1 MRGSRMKIEFRNGK
15 VHISGYVNAVGRDSH
30 PILTPAGGQFVEMI
44 EPGTFAEALTRATN
58 VDMLL
63 NHGRKLAS
71 TSSGDL
77 MLKEDSIGLHAECD
91 VSDAEV
97 IQSARNGELR
107 GWSFGMFV
115 NKDEMEQRGDKI
127 PRRHVQNI
135 DIFEVSIID
144 KRMSPCYAGTSV
156 ECRADKSVLKETRAV
171 EDPAEVTDTG
181 NEQCDEWQKKI
192 NELNLKST
200 QEKIDAL
207 REGFD

>member
-1 MRGSRMKIEFRNGK
+1 MKIEFRNGK

-30 PILTPAGGQFVEMI
+30 PIPTPAGGEFVEMI
-44 EPGTFAEALTRATN
+44 EPGTFAEALTRAQN

-63 NHGRKLAS
+63 NHNGNRRLAS
-71 TSSGDL
+71 TAGGTLS
-77 MLKEDSIGLHAECD
+77 LKEDNIGLHAECD

-97 IQSARNGELR
+97 IQSAKNGDLR

-135 DIFEVSIID
+135 DIFEVSLID
-144 KRMSPCYAGTSV
+144 KRMMPCYAGTSV
-156 ECRADKSVLKETRAV
+156 ECRADKNVLKETRSV
-171 EDPAEVTDTG
+171 EDPAEATDTG
-181 NEQCDEWQKKI
+181 DEQRDEWQKKI
-192 NELNLKST
+192 NELNLKSA
-200 QEKIDAL
+200 QDKIDAL